1 MIIVPDIHGRSFWRE
16 PILRHFLSQRLV
28 GDAEESEKVI
38 FLGDYLDPYPKER
51 ISMMRAMEVLEEIIA
66 LKREYPD
73 EVVLLLGNHD
83 LPYILPHLFTS
94 GRHDSFY
101 EDDAHRLFTENLS
114 LFCLLHST
122 AIGGRKYL
130 FSHAGVHPEWT
141 RRKLGTTD
149 FCEIEQYYAKPFLR
163 IDPKHLAA
171 LNSCSFFR
179 GGAEDYGS
187 FVWADVEEF
196 AVCPLKDADTEP
208 QNECYQIF
216 GHTQQKE
223 RPITT
228 DDYACLD
235 CRQLFTLDKDGRL
248 SILDRLD

>member
-1 MIIVPDIHGRSFWRE
+1 MIIVPDIHGRSFWRK
-16 PILRHFLSQRLV
+16 PILRHFLSQRPID
-28 GDAEESEKVI
+28 DAEKVI
-38 FLGDYLDPYPKER
+38 FLGDYLDPYPKEC
-51 ISMMRAMEVLEEIIA
+51 ISMMRAMKVLEEIIA
-66 LKREYPD
+66 LKREHPD

-114 LFCLLHST
+114 LFSLLHSVT
-122 AIGGRKYL
+122 IGGRKYL
-130 FSHAGVHPEWT
+130 FSHAGIHPEWA

-163 IDPKHLAA
+163 MDPKHLSA
-171 LNSCSFFR
+171 LNSCSFYR

-187 FVWADVEEF
+187 FIWADVEEF
-196 AVCPLKDADTEP
+196 PVIPPKDAVTEP
-208 QNECYQIF
+208 RNECFQIF

-223 RPITT
+223 RPIIT

-235 CRQLFTLDKDGRL
+235 CRQVFTQDKDGRL